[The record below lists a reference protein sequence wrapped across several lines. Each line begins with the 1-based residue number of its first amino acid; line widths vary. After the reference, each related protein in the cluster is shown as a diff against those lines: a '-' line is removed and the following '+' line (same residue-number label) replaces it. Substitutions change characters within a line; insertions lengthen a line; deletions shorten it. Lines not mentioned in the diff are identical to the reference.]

1 MNSRI
6 GWMLIAALAL
16 CAVGRTASAQ
26 TPDPTLSYYVPE
38 AGPVAPGG
46 VPVTGAEAVKFFRSC
61 PNNDGG
67 SSLPNNARI
76 KVVLMNSLGPCA
88 GVPATD
94 IYVWLNGG
102 TTVQGF
108 PAVGGADSVISN
120 GINNTSPLCPT
131 LYYITA
137 DAASDAFGVA
147 YITFRGGNPL
157 APGTELR
164 NSDRKWGHY
173 DTELPVIANGVTIPG
188 KLDEG
193 AGGQYILRIKSVDI
207 KGGLANGNNQ
217 GEVVSQVD
225 FNLVKGEIGMTDA
238 LSYWADFNSSGAV
251 DNIDLNIATFHK
263 DHDCGA
269 PMNP

>member
-16 CAVGRTASAQ
+16 CASGRTASAQ
-26 TPDPTLSYYVPE
+26 TPDPDLSYYVPE
-38 AGPVAPGG
+38 AGPTAPGG

-76 KVVLMNSLGPCA
+76 KVVLMDASGPLA
-88 GVPATD
+88 GILAEN
-94 IYVWLNGG
+94 IYVKLNGG
-102 TTVQGF
+102 TAVQNF
-108 PAVGGADSVISN
+108 PGDGADSVISN
-120 GINNTSPLCPT
+120 GINNTTPLCPN

-164 NSDRKWGHY
+164 DSDRKWGHY
-173 DTELPVIANGVTIPG
+173 DTVLPVIANGVTIPG

-193 AGGQYILRIKSVDI
+193 AGGPYVLRIKSVDI

-217 GEVVSQVD
+217 GEVVTQID
-225 FNLVKGEIGMTDA
+225 FNAVKGEIGLTDA
-238 LSYWADFNSSGAV
+238 LSYWADLNSSGAV

-263 DHDCGA
+263 EHDCGT